1 MNKYIVHRSETPYMA
16 NPLPLY
22 IFFSTPPPPKK
33 KKYWSNV
40 LRDIYKNKLMKK
52 ITSSCLED
60 YNTKLPT

>member
-33 KKYWSNV
+33 KKNIGPMYYG
-40 LRDIYKNKLMKK
+40 IYTK
-52 ITSSCLED
+52 ISSWK
-60 YNTKLPT
+60 KLPLHV